1 VLPMVA
7 IEVVSELHCTVSVTF
22 CVLPSVK
29 VPVAVNCM
37 LVPRGMAGIAGV
49 MAMLSRVAGL
59 TVSVVEPMTDPSVA
73 VTLVLPTAAL
83 AATPCAF
90 SVAMLEFPVLQATDV
105 VMSNVL
111 PSV

>member
-1 VLPMVA
+1 LLMVTT
-7 IEVVSELHCTVSVTF
+7 EVVAELHCTVSVTF

-29 VPVAVNCM
+29 VPVAENCM
-37 LVPRGMAGIAGV
+37 VVPRGIVGIAGV
-49 MAMLSRVAGL
+49 MAMLTSVAGF
-59 TVSVVEPMTDPSVA
+59 TVSAVEPMTDPSAA

-90 SVAMLEFPVLQATDV
+90 TVAMLEFPVLQATDV